1 MLWGTRVVVPP
12 AGCTQVV
19 EELHEG
25 HLGVSHMKS
34 LARSFVW
41 WPGMD
46 HDLEAKVK
54 SCQQCQ
60 ITRHS
65 PPPAPLHPW
74 EWPQCPWVRIHVD
87 YAGPFLGKMFL
98 VVIDSHSKW
107 MEVEAVSAA
116 TSAITIEKLRAMF
129 AIHGLPELLVSDN
142 GSCFI
147 SVEFQQFMTRNGI
160 RHVKVAPYHPAS
172 NGLAERAVQTFKE
185 GMKKI
190 KTDSIQC
197 RLSRFLFH
205 YQITPHTTT
214 GVPPAELLMGRHL
227 RSHLDFL
234 CPNVAGRV
242 CTKQQKQKV
251 GHDQIAQQRQFH
263 VGDNVF
269 IRNFSLGPKWLPGSI
284 LEERGPCSFII
295 ELEDGQNVRQHIDHI
310 RIRTVTVTTPPDGAF
325 DDVPTPAPSPDDQAN
340 DRVVVP

>member
-1 MLWGTRVVVPP
+1 M
-12 AGCTQVV
+12 
-19 EELHEG
+19 
-25 HLGVSHMKS
+25 
-34 LARSFVW
+34 
-41 WPGMD
+41 
-46 HDLEAKVK
+46 K

-60 ITRHS
+60 VTRHS

-74 EWPQCPWVRIHVD
+74 EWPQRPWVRIHVD

-107 MEVEAVSAA
+107 MEVETVSAA

-129 AIHGLPELLVSDN
+129 AIHGLPEMLVSDN
-142 GSCFI
+142 GSCFT
-147 SVEFQQFMTRNGI
+147 SVEFQQFTTRNGI

-205 YQITPHTTT
+205 YRITPHTTT

-227 RSHLDFL
+227 RSHLDLLALMLLAEFMQ
-234 CPNVAGRV
+234 NSKNRKWDM
-242 CTKQQKQKV
+242 TKSPSRDSFMWV
-251 GHDQIAQQRQFH
+251 IM
-263 VGDNVF
+263 
-269 IRNFSLGPKWLPGSI
+269 FS
-284 LEERGPCSFII
+284 FVTFYQ
-295 ELEDGQNVRQHIDHI
+295 D
-310 RIRTVTVTTPPDGAF
+310 RIGC
-325 DDVPTPAPSPDDQAN
+325 
-340 DRVVVP
+340 